1 MDYFENL
8 PVNLKFH
15 LPKNIPSM
23 MMTGMARRNV
33 FLVVKESLNNINK
46 HSKATE
52 VNITIITD
60 NESVNILIADN
71 GIGFLVDETKK
82 FNYGL
87 NNMKSR
93 MNDINGTLKIESV
106 IGHGTV
112 ININFPLTS

>member
-15 LPKNIPSM
+15 LPKNIPEM

-52 VNITIITD
+52 VNITISAD
-60 NESVNILIADN
+60 NESVNIVIADN
-71 GIGFLVDETKK
+71 GIGFLVDEKKK

-93 MNDINGTLKIESV
+93 MNDINGNFRIESV
-106 IGHGTV
+106 IRQGTTA
-112 ININFPLTS
+112 IIDFPMTS

>member
-1 MDYFENL
+1 
-8 PVNLKFH
+8 
-15 LPKNIPSM
+15 
-23 MMTGMARRNV
+23 MARRNV

-46 HSKATE
+46 HAKATE
-52 VNITIITD
+52 VNITISAD
-60 NESVNILIADN
+60 NESVNIVIADN
-71 GIGFLVDETKK
+71 GIGFLVDEKKK